1 MTQPDKRSLLCPNCR
16 KLVSRDE
23 PRCPHCGISKP
34 GSRWKNNMLMKGLES
49 QDTIIRILIGAN
61 VVLYILS
68 LFLFPVRLNFANPL
82 MALSPNDN
90 SLLLLGAT
98 GTIPLDQFHRW
109 WSLLSANYL
118 HGSLLHIIFNMLALR
133 QLAPLIVQ
141 TFGPH
146 RMITIYTVTGVL
158 GFGVSYLAGVK
169 FTIGAS
175 AAICGLIGSALYYGK
190 SRGGAYGEAIFKHV
204 SGWLIGLFF
213 IGLMPGINNWGH
225 GGGIVAGIL
234 MGFLLG
240 YQEKKSEGLLD
251 KSLAAVCI
259 LATGL
264 VLAWSIVSAVL
275 YRFYG
280 A

>member
-34 GSRWKNNMLMKGLES
+34 GSWWKNNMLMKGLGS
-49 QDTIIRILIGAN
+49 QDTILRALIGVN

-68 LFLFPVRLNFANPL
+68 LFLFPIRLNFANPL
-82 MALSPNDN
+82 MALSPNNN

-118 HGSLLHIIFNMLALR
+118 HGSLLHIIFNMIALR
-133 QLAPLIVQ
+133 QLAPLIIQ
-141 TFGPH
+141 TFGPY

-158 GFGVSYLAGVK
+158 GFGVSYLAGVD

-190 SRGGAYGEAIFKHV
+190 SRGGTYGEAIFKHV

-240 YQEKKSEGLLD
+240 YQEKKSEGLID

-264 VLAWSIVSAVL
+264 ILAGSIVSAIL
-275 YRFYG
+275 YRFFG